1 MKKTL
6 FIIFAIGLI
15 KANAQSLDSITKNTQ
30 LFVKL
35 GVSQNNLSNNGLFS
49 QALTGLEMGGHLQTK
64 WHAKFYTHVGLSY
77 VRKGSAREVIYTN
90 MVGEKILSYTE
101 NVYLHYVQL
110 PVVLNYHHQFSGP
123 TYLLLG
129 AGAYGGYL
137 FSAFTNPQHY
147 YLNHEQ
153 APQYN
158 NWDMGGILSATLG
171 YKKWALYGQYQT
183 GVMNVSKTYGG
194 QNNSFLL
201 GVAFRIK

>member
-6 FIIFAIGLI
+6 FILLTICCIQ
-15 KANAQSLDSITKNTQ
+15 AQAQKFDSLTKNTQ

-49 QALTGLEMGGHLQTK
+49 QPLIGLEMGAHLQTN
-64 WHAKFYTHVGLSY
+64 WSPRFCTQIGLSY

-90 MVGEKILSYTE
+90 MVGEKVLSYTE

-110 PVVLNYHHQFSGP
+110 PVVLNYKHHFSGP
-123 TYLLLG
+123 THLLFG

-137 FSAFTNPQHY
+137 FSAFVNPQHY

-171 YKKWALYGQYQT
+171 YKKWALYGQYQK
-183 GVMNVSKTYGG
+183 GVSNVSKTYGG
-194 QNNSFLL
+194 QNSSYLI
-201 GVAFRIK
+201 GIAFKIK